1 VIRPEKTPRVSG
13 RGTSPRSEA
22 FSERAHRVIPG
33 GAHTFSRGDDQFPVE
48 APRGFTRGKGARV
61 WDIEG
66 DEYVDWGMGINNVL
80 VGHAEDVI
88 DDAAVA
94 ALRCGQ
100 GFSRPSELEV
110 STAEDLIAL
119 FPGMEMAKFG
129 KNGSDANTA
138 AVRLARAVTGR
149 SVVGYDATAPFLAIH
164 DWFIGKTAMGAGIP
178 DEIRR
183 LTVPFE
189 FNDIGSVERM
199 FAEHGRA
206 LAAVVL
212 EVCRDVRPVPGFLEA
227 LRRLCDAH
235 GALLVF
241 DEVVTGFRY
250 ALHGAYTLFG
260 VVPDLLSV
268 GKGIANG
275 YSLSA
280 ILGKREYM
288 ERGGIRHGGERV
300 FFLSTTNGPEQSALA
315 AARATIAFYQR
326 HDVIGHLARTGQ
338 QVIDGTAAAAARHG
352 VDERVSASSDFGAR
366 PFLRFLG
373 PEGAPSMEF
382 RTLFIQE
389 MARRG
394 VFMPWVCPSFRHGA
408 LEMERTLEALDASC
422 AVYARALDAGSVEK
436 YLVGPAARPVF
447 RRFN

>member
-1 VIRPEKTPRVSG
+1 MRPC
-13 RGTSPRSEA
+13 SEA
-22 FSERAHRVIPG
+22 FSARAHAIVPG
-33 GAHTFSRGDDQFPVE
+33 GAHTFSRGDDQFPAE

-61 WDIEG
+61 WDVEG

-80 VGHAEDVI
+80 IGHAEDVI

-94 ALRCGQ
+94 ALRQGQ
-100 GFSRPSELEV
+100 AFTRPTELELA
-110 STAEDLIAL
+110 TAEELVAL

-178 DEIRR
+178 DEISR
-183 LTVPFE
+183 LTVPFQ
-189 FNDIGSVERM
+189 FNDVASVERM
-199 FAEHGRA
+199 FAEHGRE

-212 EVCRDVRPVPGFLEA
+212 EVCREVRPAPGFLET

-260 VVPDLLSV
+260 VTPDLLSV
-268 GKGIANG
+268 GKGVANG

-280 ILGKREYM
+280 ILGKRDYM

-315 AARATIAFYQR
+315 AARATIAFYRR
-326 HDVIGHLARTGQ
+326 HDVIGHLARVGQ
-338 QVIDGTAAAAARHG
+338 QVIDGVAAAAGRHG
-352 VDERVSASSDFGAR
+352 LDGRVSAASDFACR
-366 PFLRFLG
+366 PLLRFLG
-373 PEGAPSMEF
+373 PDGAPSMDY

-389 MARRG
+389 MVRRG
-394 VFMPWVCPSFRHGA
+394 VFMPWVCPSFRHGPA
-408 LEMERTLEALDASC
+408 EMERTLDAIDESC

-436 YLVGPAARPVF
+436 YLVGPAAKPVF